1 MIFSSLQFLIFWF
14 FAFLISR
21 FKKLNSPLWIGI
33 VGLIFY
39 SFQGFFNFF
48 ILFYV
53 YLIVSIYNIIKK
65 KLALFIFLSLLPL
78 LIIKY
83 LNFIV
88 VDILSFGSKIIFL
101 ENLIIPPGLS
111 FISFSAI
118 ALMIYLKN
126 ISENSKINL
135 AYLYLFP
142 QLIAGPIVEPKSLI
156 PQLKKKNLIKLDDVF
171 SGLFIFS
178 IGISIKIF
186 FADSIGSYIDPI
198 SNNLENYDST
208 KKILALFLFSQQ
220 IFFDFNGY
228 TLMAIGVG
236 KTLGINLPENFNAP
250 YLSTSISQF
259 WKRWH
264 ITLSNW
270 IKNYVYIP
278 LGGSRNGKYKQY
290 LNIFIAMLV
299 SGIWHGAG
307 YNFIVWGLL
316 HAIFIFFEKIF
327 YFNSSKNFLK
337 FLKIIYC
344 YIVVTFLW
352 LFFRINNIYDLNL
365 FFADFS
371 FLNFLDIKSFF
382 FLIILFSL
390 NYSQKFI
397 TIISLKDIYK
407 RINKIFVIS
416 LSFILITVCI
426 IISKGVSQ
434 KFIYF
439 NF

>member
-1 MIFSSLQFLIFWF
+1 
-14 FAFLISR
+14 
-21 FKKLNSPLWIGI
+21 
-33 VGLIFY
+33 
-39 SFQGFFNFF
+39 
-48 ILFYV
+48 
-53 YLIVSIYNIIKK
+53 
-65 KLALFIFLSLLPL
+65 
-78 LIIKY
+78 
-83 LNFIV
+83 
-88 VDILSFGSKIIFL
+88 
-101 ENLIIPPGLS
+101 
-111 FISFSAI
+111 
-118 ALMIYLKN
+118 
-126 ISENSKINL
+126 
-135 AYLYLFP
+135 
-142 QLIAGPIVEPKSLI
+142 
-156 PQLKKKNLIKLDDVF
+156 
-171 SGLFIFS
+171 
-178 IGISIKIF
+178 
-186 FADSIGSYIDPI
+186 
-198 SNNLENYDST
+198 
-208 KKILALFLFSQQ
+208 
-220 IFFDFNGY
+220 
-228 TLMAIGVG
+228 MAIGVG

-278 LGGSRNGKYKQY
+278 LGGSRNGKYKHY

-316 HAIFIFFEKIF
+316 HAFFIFFEKIF

-337 FLKIIYC
+337 FFKIIYC

-365 FFADFS
+365 FFVDFS

-397 TIISLKDIYK
+397 TIISLNDIYK

-416 LSFILITVCI
+416 LSFILITICI

>member
-1 MIFSSLQFLIFWF
+1 
-14 FAFLISR
+14 
-21 FKKLNSPLWIGI
+21 
-33 VGLIFY
+33 
-39 SFQGFFNFF
+39 
-48 ILFYV
+48 
-53 YLIVSIYNIIKK
+53 
-65 KLALFIFLSLLPL
+65 
-78 LIIKY
+78 
-83 LNFIV
+83 
-88 VDILSFGSKIIFL
+88 
-101 ENLIIPPGLS
+101 
-111 FISFSAI
+111 
-118 ALMIYLKN
+118 
-126 ISENSKINL
+126 
-135 AYLYLFP
+135 
-142 QLIAGPIVEPKSLI
+142 
-156 PQLKKKNLIKLDDVF
+156 
-171 SGLFIFS
+171 
-178 IGISIKIF
+178 
-186 FADSIGSYIDPI
+186 
-198 SNNLENYDST
+198 
-208 KKILALFLFSQQ
+208 
-220 IFFDFNGY
+220 
-228 TLMAIGVG
+228 MAIGVG

-390 NYSQKFI
+390 NYTQKFI
-397 TIISLKDIYK
+397 TIISLNDIYK